1 MMPGIF
7 FISEIRVAVRCSSP
21 NLPPDLAKHTLN
33 MKLKQ
38 ALAALTALGTYRT
51 WHLVLFELL

>member
-7 FISEIRVAVRCSSP
+7 FISKIRVAVRCSSP

-38 ALAALTALGTYRT
+38 ALAALTALGT
-51 WHLVLFELL
+51 LFFVLFELL